1 MSFLQR
7 FSYFCCV
14 LMHWVYVCCRGKIIK
29 CWRAK
34 VQLNK
39 SCGSLSLPLMF
50 FYKPGIR
57 VYISQKFL
65 RLHSL
70 CTHYV
75 CLHLVSHLSVGRA
88 QGPDALGLTTSTG
101 TSNTHLAKQKWFT
114 KHVIQNVKLFILC
127 LS

>member
-7 FSYFCCV
+7 FRYFCCV

-34 VQLNK
+34 VQGK
-39 SCGSLSLPLMF
+39 PITFPCV

-57 VYISQKFL
+57 IYISQKFL

-70 CTHYV
+70 CTNYV

-101 TSNTHLAKQKWFT
+101 TSNTHLAKEKWFT
-114 KHVIQNVKLFILC
+114 KHVIPNVKPFFIIC